1 MSNLTEDPRMAV
13 KKKAK
18 VATKKAAPKATK
30 KAPAAK
36 KAAPKA
42 TKKAAPKA
50 TKKAA
55 PKATKKAA
63 PKATKKVAAPKAA
76 KATKKV
82 AAPKA
87 AKATKKAA
95 APKVKTARKPN
106 AAFMK
111 ALTPSAILAEIV
123 GNKPLP
129 RTQVVS
135 KIWDYIK
142 KHNLQNPKNK
152 RNIIADDK
160 LAKLFG
166 KKEVT
171 MFELAG
177 IVGKHLS

>member
-1 MSNLTEDPRMAV
+1 MAV
-13 KKKAK
+13 KKKA
-18 VATKKAAPKATK
+18 AAKAT
-30 KAPAAK
+30 K

-63 PKATKKVAAPKAA
+63 PKATAKKAAAPKATA
-76 KATKKV
+76 
-82 AAPKA
+82 
-87 AKATKKAA
+87 KKAA
-95 APKVKTARKPN
+95 APKVKKARKPN
-106 AAFMK
+106 EAFMK
-111 ALTPSAILAEIV
+111 ALTPSALLAEIV

-129 RTQVVS
+129 RTQVV
-135 KIWDYIK
+135 KKVWDYIK
-142 KHNLQNPKNK
+142 KNNLQNPKNK
-152 RNIIADDK
+152 RNILADDK
-160 LAKLFG
+160 LQKLFG

>member
-1 MSNLTEDPRMAV
+1 MAV
-13 KKKAK
+13 KKKA
-18 VATKKAAPKATK
+18 
-30 KAPAAK
+30 
-36 KAAPKA
+36 KA

-50 TKKAA
+50 K
-55 PKATKKAA
+55 KATKKAA
-63 PKATKKVAAPKAA
+63 PKAK
-76 KATKKV
+76 KATKK
-82 AAPKA
+82 AAPK

-95 APKVKTARKPN
+95 APKAKKAKTPRKPN

-111 ALTPSAILAEIV
+111 ALTPSATLAEIV

-142 KHNLQNPKNK
+142 KNNLQNPKNK
-152 RNIIADDK
+152 RNILADDK